1 VSIAVVFVA
10 AIPSS
15 RRAVLRAAG
24 GWLIVRDPLERADV
38 GVVPEFG
45 EGGELEAADLYHEH
59 MFSRI
64 VLLEPSQTAVERE
77 YARRGVY
84 RDDVVATTLR
94 QLGVPEDAIV
104 HVDAGE
110 GGTTESTQALA
121 DWIRVHPSR
130 AIVVVIPSHARRF
143 RRTLMRVWPPNTPV
157 PLVTLPRYND
167 FRADDWWTSRR
178 TLRDGAFELQKL
190 VFDYVQHPL

>member
-1 VSIAVVFVA
+1 MRSMKSSNSGSTRSRPERSTPPATMRPMRTGNSRLGLVAVSIAVVLVA

-64 VLLEPSQTAVERE
+64 VLLEPSPTAVERE
-77 YARRGVY
+77 YVRRGVY
-84 RDDVVATTLR
+84 RDDVVATTLKH
-94 QLGVPEDAIV
+94 LGVPEDAIV

-121 DWIRVHPSR
+121 DWIRVH
-130 AIVVVIPSHARRF
+130 
-143 RRTLMRVWPPNTPV
+143 
-157 PLVTLPRYND
+157 
-167 FRADDWWTSRR
+167 
-178 TLRDGAFELQKL
+178 
-190 VFDYVQHPL
+190 